1 MGPNIDYIEGYPSSI
16 EPWQRDMIRKT
27 GMHIHCWSFNTQEQY
42 MEYCGPWQDS
52 AGQGG
57 PEFNAVDGGFTNRTD
72 LALRFYKETLQGY
85 ADQGRATTS
94 ARTRM
99 SACLTT
105 STRPRPCAS
114 RKTCS
119 RS

>member
-1 MGPNIDYIEGYPSSI
+1 
-16 EPWQRDMIRKT
+16 
-27 GMHIHCWSFNTQEQY
+27 

-85 ADQGRATTS
+85 ADQGRNYFRSNAHVGMPDNIH
-94 ARTRM
+94 A
-99 SACLTT
+99 A
-105 STRPRPCAS
+105 
-114 RKTCS
+114 KTM
-119 RS
+119 RIPQDVLEELGY